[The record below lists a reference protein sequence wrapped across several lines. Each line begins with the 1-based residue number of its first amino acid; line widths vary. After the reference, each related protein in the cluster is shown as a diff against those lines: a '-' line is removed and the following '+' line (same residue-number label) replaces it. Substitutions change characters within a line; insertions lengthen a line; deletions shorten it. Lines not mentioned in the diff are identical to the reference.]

1 MKHHTLSKEAIEML
15 EDNGYRIKVTD
26 KLITFKKPYDYIG
39 PGILFFLFAL
49 VALPLFNTN
58 YWLGAG
64 IFIIL
69 VIGVFLHRN
78 LISKAST
85 LKLFT
90 RDNKLEF
97 INKDGKRW
105 FSFWYVRN
113 LFIKSKFKSE
123 YTSAFKSTSQEYAVT
138 IGVELRSRQT
148 LNLLFMKSDYK
159 EPTDEIKEV
168 HNLFMEVLRQK
179 ENLAP

>member
-1 MKHHTLSKEAIEML
+1 MKNYTLSKAAIEML
-15 EDNGYRIKVTD
+15 EDNGYRVKVAD
-26 KLITFKKPYDYIG
+26 KLITFKKPYDYVG

-64 IFIIL
+64 IFIAL

-78 LISKAST
+78 LLSKAST

-97 INKDGKRW
+97 IDREGKKW

-113 LFIKSKFKSE
+113 IFIKSKFKSE
-123 YTSAFKSTSQEYAVT
+123 YTSSFKSTSQEFTVT
-138 IGVELRSRQT
+138 IGVELRSKQAMS
-148 LNLLFMKSDYK
+148 LLFLKSDYE
-159 EPTDEIKEV
+159 EPPEEMKEV
-168 HNLFMEVLRQK
+168 HDLFMDVLRQR
-179 ENLAP
+179 EEI

>member
-1 MKHHTLSKEAIEML
+1 MKHYTLSKEAIEML
-15 EDNGYRIKVTD
+15 EDNGYRVKVMD
-26 KLITFKKPYDYIG
+26 KIITFKKPYDYIG
-39 PGILFFLFAL
+39 PGILFFLYAL
-49 VALPLFNTN
+49 VALPVFNVN

-64 IFIIL
+64 LFIVL
-69 VIGVFLHRN
+69 VVGVFLHRN

-113 LFIKSKFKSE
+113 LYIKSKFKSE
-123 YTSAFKSTSQEYAVT
+123 YTSAFKSTSKEYAVT
-138 IGVELRSRQT
+138 LGVELRSKQSM
-148 LNLLFMKSDYK
+148 NLLFMKSDYE
-159 EPTDEIKEV
+159 EPSEEMKEV
-168 HNLFMEVLRQK
+168 HDLFMDVLRQREEK
-179 ENLAP
+179 

>member
-1 MKHHTLSKEAIEML
+1 MKKYSLSKAAIEML
-15 EDNGYRIKVTD
+15 EDNGYRVKATD
-26 KLITFKKPYDYIG
+26 KLITFKKPYDFVG

-49 VALPLFNTN
+49 VALPLFNFN

-64 IFIIL
+64 IFIFL
-69 VIGVFLHRN
+69 VLSVYLHKN
-78 LISKAST
+78 LLSKAST

-113 LFIKSKFKSE
+113 LYLKSKFKGE
-123 YTSAFKSTSQEYAVT
+123 YTSSFKNTSQEFLIT
-138 IGVELRSRQT
+138 LGVEFRSKQ
-148 LNLLFMKSDYK
+148 NMDLLFVKSDYK
-159 EPTDEIKEV
+159 EPNDEMKEI
-168 HNLFMEVLRQK
+168 HELFMDVLRQR
-179 ENLAP
+179 EE

>member
-1 MKHHTLSKEAIEML
+1 MKNFTLSKAAIEML
-15 EDNGYRIKVTD
+15 EDSGYRVKVTD
-26 KLITFKKPYDYIG
+26 KLITFKKPYDYVG
-39 PGILFFLFAL
+39 PAILFFLFAL
-49 VALPLFNTN
+49 CALPLFGYS

-64 IFIIL
+64 IFITL
-69 VIGVFLHRN
+69 VLGVYLHRN

-97 INKDGKRW
+97 KNKDGKIW

-113 LFIKSKFKSE
+113 LYIRSKFKSE
-123 YTSAFKSTSQEYAVT
+123 YTSAFKNTSQEFIVS

-148 LNLLFMKSDYK
+148 KDLLYMTSDYK
-159 EPTDEIKEV
+159 EPSEQMNEV
-168 HNLFMEVLRQK
+168 HDLFMDVLRQR
-179 ENLAP
+179 EE